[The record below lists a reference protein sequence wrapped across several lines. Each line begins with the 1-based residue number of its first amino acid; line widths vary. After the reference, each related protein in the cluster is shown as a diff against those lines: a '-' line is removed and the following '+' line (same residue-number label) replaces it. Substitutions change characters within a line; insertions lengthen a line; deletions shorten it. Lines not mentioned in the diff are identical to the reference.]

1 MTGTIS
7 RRTFILVGGAGVVAT
22 AVGGIG
28 LVRSFG
34 SGFDPVVGEPL
45 RSPPVLASS
54 GGVLTATLEA
64 AQSQLLLAGRVVT
77 ALGYNGGLPG
87 PTLRVHPGDLVRVSL
102 VNRLDGPTNLHVHG
116 LTVSPEGTGDNV
128 FRQVAPGETGQYEY
142 RLPSDH
148 PPGVFWYHPHVHGV
162 VADQVFGGLYGA
174 IVVED
179 PSASAVAAGRDEV
192 MVVSDTTIDN
202 GGVSQ
207 SVSAAQRMRGR
218 EGELLLLNGQ
228 VSPLINTR
236 PGQRVR
242 WRVVNACTSRYLT
255 LQLGGHRFEVLG
267 VDSGRTAAPQ
277 DAEEVTLAPGNRAD
291 LLITAAVGRNVLRV
305 VPHDRGGTMMGGTDT
320 GQPATLATL
329 EVTGDQVSA
338 APAVPVQP
346 VPADLRSAPIAG
358 RRTLT
363 FAMGMGMG
371 MGMGGGGG
379 GVSAT
384 IDGATFDPQRVDQAP
399 RAGTV
404 EEWVLR
410 NTSMLNHPVHL
421 HVWPMQVV
429 SRDGTPVK
437 GVVVRDVVDVP
448 AGTSV
453 TVRIA
458 FTGPVGRTV
467 YHCHILDHE
476 DAGMMGVIDVR

>member
-1 MTGTIS
+1 VTGAIS
-7 RRTFILVGGAGVVAT
+7 RRSFLLVGGAGVVAT

-28 LVRSFG
+28 LVRSSG
-34 SGFDPVVGEPL
+34 SGFDPVVGGPL

-54 GGVLTATLEA
+54 GGVLVATLEA
-64 AQSQLLLAGRVVT
+64 ARSQLPVAGRVVT

-116 LTVSPEGTGDNV
+116 LTVSPEGNGDNV
-128 FRQVAPGETGQYEY
+128 FRRVAPGETGQYEY
-142 RLPSDH
+142 RLPADH
-148 PPGVFWYHPHVHGV
+148 PPGVFWYHPHVHGA

-174 IVVED
+174 IIVED
-179 PSASAVAAGRDEV
+179 PAASAIAARDEV
-192 MVVSDTTIDN
+192 MVISDTTID
-202 GGVSQ
+202 GGEVSG
-207 SVSAAQRMRGR
+207 SVSAMQRMRGR

-228 VSPLINTR
+228 ASPTIAAR
-236 PGQRVR
+236 PGERVR
-242 WRVVNACTSRYLT
+242 WRVVNACASRYVT
-255 LQLGGHRFEVLG
+255 LQLEGHRFGVLG

-277 DAEEVTLAPGNRAD
+277 DTEQVTLAPGNRAD
-291 LLITAAVGRNVLRV
+291 LLITAAAGRSVLRAL
-305 VPHDRGGTMMGGTDT
+305 PHDRGGSMMGGTST
-320 GQPATLATL
+320 GQATTLATL
-329 EVTGDQVSA
+329 EVTGEQAA
-338 APAVPVQP
+338 APSPVPVQP
-346 VPADLRSAPIAG
+346 VPTDLRGAPISG

-371 MGMGGGGG
+371 MGGGMT
-379 GVSAT
+379 AT
-384 IDGATFDPQRVDQAP
+384 IDGATFDPRRVDQDP
-399 RAGTV
+399 RSGTV

-410 NTSMLNHPVHL
+410 NTSSLSHPVHL
-421 HVWPMQVV
+421 HVWPMQVL
-429 SRDGTPVK
+429 SQDGTLVV

-448 AGTSV
+448 AGASV

-476 DAGMMGVIDVR
+476 DAGMMGVVDVR